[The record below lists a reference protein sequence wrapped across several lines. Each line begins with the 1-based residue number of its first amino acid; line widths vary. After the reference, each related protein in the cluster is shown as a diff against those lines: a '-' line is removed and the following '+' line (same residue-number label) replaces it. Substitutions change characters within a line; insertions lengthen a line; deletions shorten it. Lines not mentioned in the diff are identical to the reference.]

1 MQKCKEKRRMLLL
14 QVLPFRAILEKK
26 ERGRPAAVTNMRV
39 RHEKIFATLVHLTTN
54 CWYEEGN
61 DYHGK
66 PSWIWA
72 NPGSSELRLDR
83 EMLGRYLEELREKG
97 TNTLVLDLGDAVV
110 LDSHPEIAVKGAY
123 TKAELRALLDKM
135 NDMGFE
141 VIPKMNFST
150 THDYWMGD
158 YARMVSSPIYYRFVR
173 DIIDEVSAL
182 FEPRFFHIGMDEE
195 GYDLQKDYE
204 YVVVRQ
210 KKLWWQDLYFY
221 VDCVEKNGARA
232 MMWSDY
238 AREKPEEF
246 IEKCPRSVV
255 QCVWYY
261 FNKYGDSVEDRF
273 KIRTRPLLLL
283 DQAGFDQIPFGS
295 VSFDKDSLPLLV
307 AYCKKRLTPSRFL
320 GFGQTT
326 WDPVLPDWQE
336 ELSVGAD
343 RLAEARAIFEA
354 E

>member
-1 MQKCKEKRRMLLL
+1 M
-14 QVLPFRAILEKK
+14 
-26 ERGRPAAVTNMRV
+26 V
-39 RHEKIFATLVHLTTN
+39 RHDFMWATLVHLTTN

-72 NPGSSELRLDR
+72 NPGSRELRLDKD
-83 EMLGRYLEELREKG
+83 MLLAYMQELKATG
-97 TNTLVLDLGDAVV
+97 TNTLVLDVGDAVV
-110 LDSHPEIAVKGAY
+110 LDSHPEIAVEGAY
-123 TKAELRALLDKM
+123 TKAELRALLQTAEQ
-135 NDMGFE
+135 MGFE
-141 VIPKMNFST
+141 LIPKMNFST

-158 YARMVSSPIYYRFVR
+158 YARMVSSPAYYAFVR
-173 DIIDEVSAL
+173 DVIDEVIDL
-182 FEPRFFHIGMDEE
+182 FKPRFFHIGMDEE
-195 GYDLQKDYE
+195 GYELQKEYE

-210 KKLWWQDLYFY
+210 KKMWWQDLYFY
-221 VDCVEKNGARA
+221 VECVERHGVRA

-261 FNKYGDSVEDRF
+261 FNKYGDNVEDKY

-283 DQAGFDQIPFGS
+283 DQAGFDQMPTGS
-295 VSFDKDSLPLLV
+295 VDFDKDALPLLV
-307 AYCKKRLTPSRFL
+307 AYCKKRLTPSRLF
-320 GFGQTT
+320 GFMQTT

-336 ELSVGAD
+336 ELSEGAR
-343 RLAEARAIFEA
+343 RLEEARKLFE

>member
-1 MQKCKEKRRMLLL
+1 M
-14 QVLPFRAILEKK
+14 
-26 ERGRPAAVTNMRV
+26 V
-39 RHEKIFATLVHLTTN
+39 RHDFMWATLVHLTTN

-72 NPGSSELRLDR
+72 NPGSRELRLDK
-83 EMLGRYLEELREKG
+83 EMLLAYMQELKATG
-97 TNTLVLDLGDAVV
+97 TNTLVLDVGDAVV
-110 LDSHPEIAVKGAY
+110 LDSHPEIAVEGAY
-123 TKAELRALLDKM
+123 TKAELRALLQTAEE
-135 NDMGFE
+135 MGFE
-141 VIPKMNFST
+141 LIPKMNFST

-158 YARMVSSPIYYRFVR
+158 YARMVSSPAYYAFVR
-173 DIIDEVSAL
+173 DVIDEVIDL
-182 FEPRFFHIGMDEE
+182 FRPRFFHIGMDEE
-195 GYDLQKDYE
+195 GYELQKEYE

-210 KKLWWQDLYFY
+210 KKMWWQDLYFY
-221 VDCVEKNGARA
+221 VECVERHGVRA

-261 FNKYGDSVEDRF
+261 FNKYGDNVEDKY

-283 DQAGFDQIPFGS
+283 DQAGFDQMPTGS
-295 VSFDKDSLPLLV
+295 VDFDKDALPLLA
-307 AYCKKRLTPSRFL
+307 AYCKKRLTPSRLF
-320 GFGQTT
+320 GFMQTT

-336 ELSVGAD
+336 ELSEGAR
-343 RLAEARAIFEA
+343 RLEEARKIFE